1 MKPERKAP
9 IGGRVEDELRTWLRG
24 RDAGPAPDR
33 LRFRVG
39 RVTRVA
45 EQTAPRRIWALLRPI
60 AAVGGVVAVAVLVL
74 FAATLRGPAGPLA
87 SGPIPTTSPSPT
99 IPPGLQFPNGLW
111 PRTGAVLAVPLDG
124 PLLAVLTLV
133 PLLLAVLLLAHLAK
147 RSFSDA
153 HRSVADDSDARRSV
167 ADEPPGAG
175 LRRTRSRRSSVLR
188 MLGVLLA
195 AALIVV
201 SWDLLQF
208 TQTAPPLQY
217 GSGFGSDPTHTL
229 GYRMSAGGGPEETYM
244 AFVPGGQLRLTLT
257 LANNG
262 QLPLTVTSF
271 DTERFRVDQPA
282 GAFVSS
288 VEILLPPGATFGGWS
303 PADYHTEAFHPF
315 ELQPQSETEFA
326 LILHLKDCRSVA
338 PGPTPAPDA
347 TSNGTY
353 LPTTGYVTIG
363 ELPFRYS
370 VLGVEREIDVPLNEA
385 IGLVFGSKAVTC

>member
-1 MKPERKAP
+1 M
-9 IGGRVEDELRTWLRG
+9 
-24 RDAGPAPDR
+24 
-33 LRFRVG
+33 
-39 RVTRVA
+39 
-45 EQTAPRRIWALLRPI
+45 
-60 AAVGGVVAVAVLVL
+60 
-74 FAATLRGPAGPLA
+74 
-87 SGPIPTTSPSPT
+87 
-99 IPPGLQFPNGLW
+99 
-111 PRTGAVLAVPLDG
+111 
-124 PLLAVLTLV
+124 
-133 PLLLAVLLLAHLAK
+133 
-147 RSFSDA
+147 
-153 HRSVADDSDARRSV
+153 
-167 ADEPPGAG
+167 
-175 LRRTRSRRSSVLR
+175 RSRRSSVLR

-208 TQTAPPLQY
+208 TQIAPLQY
-217 GSGFGSDPTHTL
+217 GSVWGSDPTHTL
-229 GYRMSAGGGPEETYM
+229 GSRTSVGGGPEETYM

-257 LANNG
+257 LANSG

-303 PADYHTEAFHPF
+303 PADYKTEAFHPF
-315 ELQPQSETEFA
+315 ELQPQSQTEFA
-326 LILHLKDCRSVA
+326 LVLHLKVCGSVA

-347 TSNGTY
+347 TSDGTY

-370 VLGVEREIDVPLNEA
+370 VLGVEREIDVPLSEA